1 MKTKGIAILG
11 LLQIAFLTGSMLL
24 TAIFLRYRTLSFDFH
39 PEPSPPVEVG
49 LFTAFRDFGWLLYI
63 IPIAWMIFSI
73 KLVNQPNPSRYR
85 SCTSIG
91 FCLGF
96 LVVFLLVGIRAVG
109 LVIVILCRFGR

>member
-24 TAIFLRYRTLSFDFH
+24 TAIFLRYRALSFDFQ

-49 LFTAFRDFGWLLYI
+49 LFTAFRDFGWILYI

-73 KLVNQPNPSRYR
+73 KLVNQPNSSRYSR
-85 SCTSIG
+85 FTSIG

-96 LVVFLLVGIRAVG
+96 LVALVLVGLTAAGLMIIR
-109 LVIVILCRFGR
+109 LCAFGR